1 MERMEVAKRYNRPL
15 VKKITNM
22 PDEDLEDFMFNF
34 TPNVEDIRIWTDYD
48 IISYIKRSYAYF
60 KDNRNDY
67 KLEKLN

>member
-1 MERMEVAKRYNRPL
+1 MS
-15 VKKITNM
+15 
-22 PDEDLEDFMFNF
+22 DEDLEDFMFNF